1 MINTTAINQH
11 SVETY
16 AKEGYVIIR
25 NLIQPEY
32 IQALYDDVLNV
43 LASKNMP
50 DSYLAQSSEYLKDSA
65 LDPLNNGTELQQMI
79 STLLGGESSL
89 YLPFTAVKGP
99 HQGPFKFHQDN
110 NYTKHEG
117 ESCNCWIALSP
128 CNAKNGGLQI
138 VPGGHLNGT
147 VASKPMFDDGYTM
160 VAEEP
165 DEWID
170 IDLNPG
176 DAIIFSRLC
185 IHGSGSNDTD
195 EARVAYAIQFHRN
208 DTKWYDP
215 ETDTWSLLSEK
226 ERFDVAPKATLNA
239 QS

>member
-1 MINTTAINQH
+1 MINTTVVNQQ

-16 AKEGYVIIR
+16 AKEGYVIVR

-32 IQALYDDVLNV
+32 IQSLYVDVMDV

-50 DSYLAQSSEYLKDSA
+50 DSFLSQSSAYLKGSA
-65 LDPLNNGTELQQMI
+65 LDHLNNGPELQKSVSRLM
-79 STLLGGESSL
+79 GGESSL

-128 CNAKNGGLQI
+128 CNAKTGGLQV

-147 VASKPMFDDGYTM
+147 VASKPMFEEGYTM
-160 VAEEP
+160 VADEP

-185 IHGSGSNDTD
+185 IHGSGSNNTD
-195 EARVAYAIQFHRN
+195 QARVAYAIQFHRN

-215 ETDTWSLLSEK
+215 ETDSWSLLK
-226 ERFDVAPKATLNA
+226 DKIRFDVGPKEEL
-239 QS
+239 QKSG